1 MSEYNINKGI
11 GRNAEFKGLESQ
23 YLFLLGAGMLGILV
37 LVMVFYMAGMNTYV
51 CLILGF
57 SGGSLVSWL
66 TFSLNKKYGRHGLMK
81 LRSRRKYPEYILSRK
96 ALSVYLKPNSKEIS
110 HEK

>member
-23 YLFLLGAGMLGILV
+23 YLFVFAAGMLGILV
-37 LVMVFYMAGMNTYV
+37 LVMVFYMAGANTYA

-57 SGGSLVSWL
+57 SGSSLVSWL
-66 TFSLNKKYGRHGLMK
+66 TFSFNKKYGRYGLMK
-81 LRSRRKYPEYILSRK
+81 LRSRRKHPEYILSRK
-96 ALSVYLKPNSKEIS
+96 ALSAYLKPNSKEIS